1 MSQNCELEQREE
13 ESYGNHEE
21 TYVPAQR
28 LTVPTQIQI
37 ECRRVDSRPML
48 ELVLGG
54 QRCAGRVS
62 WVVCELWAGFEVWGC
77 FSLAGGIAVVL
88 LHERHTG
95 GRFDSFGDGAGDIS
109 ARSVPA
115 RSIRNKTCRRR
126 KRCAQIARRLA
137 TSRISST
144 WGTVSLRTP
153 RARAHPDP
161 GEPKEEE

>member
-54 QRCAGRVS
+54 LRALGRVR
-62 WVVCELWAGFEVWGC
+62 
-77 FSLAGGIAVVL
+77 SLGL
-88 LHERHTG
+88 LFACWRHC
-95 GRFDSFGDGAGDIS
+95 GRFA
-109 ARSVPA
+109 A
-115 RSIRNKTCRRR
+115 
-126 KRCAQIARRLA
+126 
-137 TSRISST
+137 
-144 WGTVSLRTP
+144 
-153 RARAHPDP
+153 
-161 GEPKEEE
+161 